1 MLAYVHH
8 LVIIILSGGLYSEQG
23 AFFACTHLQVK
34 WLTWYHIIAA
44 SLNADYALAA
54 AELPPSQ
61 FTFPRTSFPT
71 SVAFQYT
78 LDGKVT
84 TVISD
89 FGTSSRLVIS
99 KCGKADFQYWNIAPV
114 LDNGWALLGE
124 LNKILPVSET
134 RFLSIEMRDPVKQ
147 QYLVVLRGVA
157 GETVPVTLYDSKEK
171 KIMTV
176 SCTVSPAGTAV
187 LLIPDLKC

>member
-1 MLAYVHH
+1 M
-8 LVIIILSGGLYSEQG
+8 
-23 AFFACTHLQVK
+23 
-34 WLTWYHIIAA
+34 
-44 SLNADYALAA
+44 
-54 AELPPSQ
+54 
-61 FTFPRTSFPT
+61 
-71 SVAFQYT
+71 
-78 LDGKVT
+78 
-84 TVISD
+84 
-89 FGTSSRLVIS
+89 IS

-134 RFLSIEMRDPVKQ
+134 RFLSIEIRDPVKQ